1 MRAYKSS
8 DLDKDSYVNK
18 REFPVLLRYL
28 GSEVFEFMGM
38 GGYVG
43 FWKGTFYKTTFSKSK
58 ISKKKNTE
66 KRNYFSSQECHLL
79 QQGLDR
85 WELGKPPK
93 RHKKPAKSMMKSRSS
108 IRWML
113 IQIGDWP
120 FQSFDKG
127 CHCLE

>member
-28 GSEVFEFMGM
+28 GSEVSEFIGM

-43 FWKGTFYKTTFSKSK
+43 FCNGKFYKTICSKSK
-58 ISKKKNTE
+58 ISK
-66 KRNYFSSQECHLL
+66 RRYDFSSQECHLL

-93 RHKKPAKSMMKSRSS
+93 REAPQKTGGFSMTKSRSS

>member
-28 GSEVFEFMGM
+28 GSEVFEFIGM
-38 GGYVG
+38 GGYGG
-43 FWKGTFYKTTFSKSK
+43 FWKGKFHKTICSKSK
-58 ISKKKNTE
+58 ISKKT
-66 KRNYFSSQECHLL
+66 YDFSSQECHLL

-93 RHKKPAKSMMKSRSS
+93 RHKKPTKSMTRSRSS